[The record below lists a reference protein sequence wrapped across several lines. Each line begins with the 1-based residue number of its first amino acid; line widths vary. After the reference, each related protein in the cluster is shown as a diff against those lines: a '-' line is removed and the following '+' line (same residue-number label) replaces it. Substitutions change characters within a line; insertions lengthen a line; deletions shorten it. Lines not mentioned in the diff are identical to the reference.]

1 MNYRKVMNLGVV
13 DVFTSSIENGNLI
26 NAKVSILIES
36 IAQSRKDRI
45 VDEYLH

>member
-1 MNYRKVMNLGVV
+1 MEDITEFTKLH
-13 DVFTSSIENGNLI
+13 VFTSSIENGNLI